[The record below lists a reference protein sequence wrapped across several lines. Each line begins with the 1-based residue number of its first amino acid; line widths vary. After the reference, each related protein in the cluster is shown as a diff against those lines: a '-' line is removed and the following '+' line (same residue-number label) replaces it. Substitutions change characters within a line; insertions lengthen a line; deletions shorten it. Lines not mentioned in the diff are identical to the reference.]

1 MLQVVK
7 VLLHNGGQSMEAHA
21 VLDDGYDRTMVLPPV
36 IQQLKLNG
44 APSHTELEGSTVTL
58 AVSPITKPTKR
69 YVVNR
74 NAFTASGLY
83 LAEQNYPVAAL
94 QKAYRHM
101 KGLPLLHVDRV
112 KPLLLIGSHMPH
124 LLTPTSL
131 YAREQAW
138 LDTTRPNVSD
148 SAP

>member
-1 MLQVVK
+1 
-7 VLLHNGGQSMEAHA
+7 MEAHA

-44 APSHTELEGSTVTL
+44 TPKVLPLQTIQQSHTELEGSTVTL

-69 YVVNR
+69 YVVIR

-83 LAEQNYPVAAL
+83 LAEHNYPVAAL
-94 QKAYRHM
+94 QKAYCHM
-101 KGLPLLHVDRV
+101 KGLPLLHVERV

-124 LLTPTSL
+124 PLTPTSL